1 MDFSSWSP
9 SHTILVLFGIAVF
22 IGQVGVYFYRT
33 RQNDKQLEKQGE
45 TFLHAIERLEQRMDK
60 GFVEVNQQ
68 IVGVRDEL
76 RSEIGGVRGEITNV
90 REELRGEIQGVRDEI
105 TNVREE
111 LRGEI
116 QGVRGEITN
125 VREELRG
132 EIGGARDELRSEIG
146 GVRGEIA
153 DVRTEMNQR
162 LSDMTAEISKLNQNH
177 IDHLTHHES

>member
-1 MDFSSWSP
+1 MDFSAWSP

-22 IGQVGVYFYRT
+22 ISQVGVYFYRT
-33 RQNDKQLEKQGE
+33 KQNDKKLDKQGEDLRLALKEQGE
-45 TFLHAIERLEQRMDK
+45 TFFHAIERLEDRMDK

-76 RSEIGGVRGEITNV
+76 R
-90 REELRGEIQGVRDEI
+90 GEIQGV
-105 TNVREE
+105 
-111 LRGEI
+111 
-116 QGVRGEITN
+116 
-125 VREELRG
+125 
-132 EIGGARDELRSEIG
+132 RDELRSEIG

-177 IDHLTHHES
+177 IDHLTRHDS

>member
-1 MDFSSWSP
+1 MDFSAWSP
-9 SHTILVLFGIAVF
+9 SHTILVFFGIVVF

-33 RQNDKQLEKQGE
+33 KQNDKKLDKQGEDLRLALKEQGE
-45 TFLHAIERLEQRMDK
+45 TFFHAIERLEDRMDK

-68 IVGVRDEL
+68 IIGVRDEL
-76 RSEIGGVRGEITNV
+76 RGEIS
-90 REELRGEIQGVRDEI
+90 GVRD
-105 TNVREE
+105 E

-116 QGVRGEITN
+116 QGVRGEISG
-125 VREELRG
+125 V
-132 EIGGARDELRSEIG
+132 RDELRSEIQ

-177 IDHLTHHES
+177 INHLTRHES

>member
-1 MDFSSWSP
+1 MDFSAWSP

-33 RQNDKQLEKQGE
+33 KQNDKKLDKQGEDLRLALKEQGE
-45 TFLHAIERLEQRMDK
+45 TFFHAIERLEDRMDK

-76 RSEIGGVRGEITNV
+76 RGEIQGVREELRGEISGA
-90 REELRGEIQGVRDEI
+90 RDELRGEIQGVRDE
-105 TNVREE
+105 

-116 QGVRGEITN
+116 QGVR
-125 VREELRG
+125 
-132 EIGGARDELRSEIG
+132 DELRSEIQ

-153 DVRTEMNQR
+153 DVRTEMNQQIGSVR
-162 LSDMTAEISKLNQNH
+162 EELSKLNQNH
-177 IDHLTHHES
+177 IDHLTRHDS

>member
-1 MDFSSWSP
+1 MDFSAWSL
-9 SHTILVLFGIAVF
+9 SHTILVLFGIVVF

-33 RQNDKQLEKQGE
+33 KQNDKQLEKQGE
-45 TFLHAIERLEQRMDK
+45 TFFHAIERLEERMDK
-60 GFVEVNQQ
+60 GFVEINQQ
-68 IVGVRDEL
+68 IVSVRD
-76 RSEIGGVRGEITNV
+76 
-90 REELRGEIQGVRDEI
+90 
-105 TNVREE
+105 E

-125 VREELRG
+125 VRDELRG
-132 EIGGARDELRSEIG
+132 EIQ

-177 IDHLTHHES
+177 INHLNQHKS